1 MEQEILLK
9 QKIGLRLSRIGLLS
23 KIFAIQTFIK
33 SEFDITPEQFTV
45 LNTLKEKNGMY
56 LRQLAQETL
65 KDRPNIT
72 RIVSILEGK
81 GYLTTANDKEE
92 GRMVKKLFI
101 TKQGLDV
108 CNKVLPTI
116 IDMWNFIG
124 KNITREE
131 IDKFLLILDTLEENL
146 KEKVMIQN

>member
-23 KIFAIQTFIK
+23 KIFAIQTFLK
-33 SEFDITPEQFTV
+33 AEFDITPEQFTV
-45 LNTLKEKNGMY
+45 LNTLKENDGMY

-81 GYLTTANDKEE
+81 SYLTTANDKEE

-101 TKQGLDV
+101 TKQGLEV
-108 CNKVLPTI
+108 CDKVLPTI
-116 IDMWNFIG
+116 LDMWDFISKG
-124 KNITREE
+124 ITQKE
-131 IDKFLLILDTLEENL
+131 ISQFLLILDKLEENL
-146 KEKVMIQN
+146 KEKVIMQN